1 MQYELHSLNNL
12 TPCLEQQNQCCISFE
27 QKLDVLTAGD
37 TLTIEFEDKSKHD
50 PLKDVNISTI
60 TTSTLS
66 SCSDIENASKPSN
79 AVRCKSPSLQNANL
93 GWWQQTLEEGTYI
106 LPNQIATAFWKNWL
120 EAKMLNGGYKYPNL
134 AAAVLKR
141 KKMALKP
148 AAEAFQKIQ
157 KSELIKAHAETHY
170 HKVAVAQ
177 GSNFMRTF
185 LHPENSAEAD
195 KTSEQYY
202 PPNQHVLAT
211 IVDAILLCA
220 KQRLSLRGH
229 RDTKVNDMGES
240 SENRRNLF
248 AITELIAKDP
258 IYI

>member
-1 MQYELHSLNNL
+1 
-12 TPCLEQQNQCCISFE
+12 
-27 QKLDVLTAGD
+27 
-37 TLTIEFEDKSKHD
+37 
-50 PLKDVNISTI
+50 
-60 TTSTLS
+60 
-66 SCSDIENASKPSN
+66 
-79 AVRCKSPSLQNANL
+79 
-93 GWWQQTLEEGTYI
+93 
-106 LPNQIATAFWKNWL
+106 
-120 EAKMLNGGYKYPNL
+120 
-134 AAAVLKR
+134 
-141 KKMALKP
+141 MALKP

-202 PPNQHVLAT
+202 PPNQHILAT

-248 AITELIAKDP
+248 AITELIAKDDP
-258 IYI
+258 IVREHLKDSQRNAKMLSRKTQNYIIAVYQITCSFSYKEPDKGYDIR